1 MSDAVYLHAQQ
12 SMARGSKSFDLAS
25 RLFPP
30 DVRRSALMLYAWCRH
45 CDDVIDG
52 QISGFRSPTPASD
65 SARSRLQRLKEDT
78 RRAFN
83 GESMS
88 TPAFAALQTVVVRHS
103 IPMSLALDHLAGY
116 EMDVVGYRYVTFED
130 TLLYCYRVAGV
141 VGLMM
146 ASILDVHAPSDLD
159 RACDLGL
166 AFQITNIARDIVEDA
181 AIGRCY
187 IPQEWMLAEGLTLE
201 DIRRGEGREKLARL
215 AMRLVASAEPYYDSA
230 LAGLSAMPVRSAW
243 AVGTAHGVYRAI
255 GRKVQ
260 GQGAKAWEGRVS
272 TSKAEKMSQLVGGAH
287 KAARSRVA
295 PVHQRP
301 ATLWTRPGGD
311 GSERISAGQAAS

>member
-1 MSDAVYLHAQQ
+1 MSDAVYIHAQQ
-12 SMARGSKSFDLAS
+12 SMAKGSKSFDLAS

-52 QISGFRSPTPASD
+52 QVSGFRSTTPAGD
-65 SARSRLQRLKEDT
+65 SARSRLQRLMEDT
-78 RRAFN
+78 RRAFD
-83 GESMS
+83 GEHMS
-88 TPAFAALQTVVVRHS
+88 TPAFAALQAVVVRHS
-103 IPMSLALDHLAGY
+103 IPMSLALEHLAGY
-116 EMDVVGYRYVTFED
+116 EMDVVGYRYETFED

-146 ASILDVHAPSDLD
+146 ASILNVRDPHDLD

-187 IPQEWMLAEGLTLE
+187 LPQEWMLAEGLTLE
-201 DIRRGEGREKLARL
+201 EIRRGDGREKLARL
-215 AMRLVASAEPYYDSA
+215 AMRLVATAEPYYDSA

-260 GQGAKAWEGRVS
+260 GRGARAWETRVS
-272 TSKAEKMSQLVGGAH
+272 TSKAEKISLLVRGAQ
-287 KAARSRVA
+287 KAAQSRVA
-295 PVHQRP
+295 PAPMRP
-301 ATLWTRPGGD
+301 ATLWTRPRGDSSGQISGGPV
-311 GSERISAGQAAS
+311 AS